1 MSMTHRTIPLH
12 RQWIYLMGTINDIAL
27 SSPDTNLVIG
37 WFSFDEPDD
46 AQKLILQTTDHVL
59 ALP

>member
-1 MSMTHRTIPLH
+1 MLTALKAAG
-12 RQWIYLMGTINDIAL
+12 IYLMGTINDIAL

-37 WFSFDEPDD
+37 WFSFDDEPDD